1 LKILFY
7 VSIILLFLLISYG
20 SFFLLSDEKVVL
32 LVRED
37 GPVEVMGAIFFLG
50 CSLLFIWLFIQ
61 SKHGNDFHF
70 FRTRK
75 NFFWLILG
83 LLFFFAFGEEI
94 SWGQRIFHYSTP
106 EIIRDS
112 NIQEELNIH
121 NLKIFHGLDSSGQRK
136 SFVELFLNIDR
147 LFSVFWL
154 LFCLLCPLL
163 AKRSSRISSWFE
175 RINLPLVP
183 LWLGIFFLLN
193 YLLSKI
199 LELFFTQNIMLSAIT
214 EIKETNFALLFF
226 LVSWWFL
233 QKEKERSSLMTHPAT

>member
-1 LKILFY
+1 LKILLY
-7 VSIILLFLLISYG
+7 ISIISLSLLISYG
-20 SFFLLSDEKVVL
+20 SFFLFSVEKVGL

-37 GPVEVMGAIFFLG
+37 GPVEVLGAIFFLG
-50 CSLLFIWLFIQ
+50 CSLLFIWLFVQ

-70 FRTRK
+70 IHTRK

-83 LLFFFAFGEEI
+83 LLFIFAFGEEI

-121 NLKIFHGLDSSGQRK
+121 NLKIFHGLNDSGQRK

-147 LFSVFWL
+147 LFSIFWL
-154 LFCLLCPLL
+154 LFCLLGPFL
-163 AKRSSRISSWFE
+163 AKRSARISGWFE

-183 LWLGIFFLLN
+183 LWLGIFFLIN
-193 YLLSKI
+193 YLFSKI
-199 LELFFTQNIMLSAIT
+199 LELFFTQDILLSAIT

-226 LVSWWFL
+226 LLSWWFL
-233 QKEKERSSLMTHPAT
+233 QKEKERSSLILHSVI